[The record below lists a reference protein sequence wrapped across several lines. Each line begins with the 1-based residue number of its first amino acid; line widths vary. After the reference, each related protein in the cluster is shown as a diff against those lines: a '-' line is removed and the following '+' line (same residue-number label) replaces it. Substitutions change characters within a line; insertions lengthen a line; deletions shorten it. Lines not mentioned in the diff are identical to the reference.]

1 MSYMYRFNSNFK
13 EIMGGESGL
22 TLIEMLIAVAFT
34 GVVLM
39 IASTM
44 IIQSF
49 DIFFG
54 GTERM
59 TASQMAEMAVSQIA
73 NDIRASDEVDG
84 NCVEDNSDDPIEI
97 TIDKHDDDDDEIVT
111 YVYIDETIVRE
122 DNNDDTRTIAHNVDE
137 LCVNEINDHRYEIT
151 LTYVDRDGV
160 KKDRS
165 TTVRRRNVDDDD

>member
-1 MSYMYRFNSNFK
+1 MSYIYRLNSNFK
-13 EIMGGESGL
+13 NLMGGESGL

-59 TASQMAEMAVSQIA
+59 TASQMAEMTVSQLA
-73 NDIRASDEVDG
+73 NDIRASDEVPIDDEEKE
-84 NCVEDNSDDPIEI
+84 CFDNDEESIEI
-97 TIDKHDDDDDEIVT
+97 TINEDE
-111 YVYIDETIVRE
+111 DESVSYNFVETNAMKGTIVRE
-122 DNNDDTRTIAHNVDE
+122 DNNGDTRTIAHNVDE
-137 LCVNEINDHRYEIT
+137 LCVENTNDKFKIT
-151 LTYVDRDGV
+151 LIYVDRDGV
-160 KKDRS
+160 EKRRS
-165 TTVRRRNVDDDD
+165 TSVRRRN